1 MHFSKHI
8 RRIRASESLQQPSV
22 GSCSLVSSKDK
33 FDQVPFISL
42 GTQRQRS
49 ISTRRRHTMNARS
62 LTHFLVL
69 LALWLCIGCAST
81 VVMAQIGGNGSIQGT
96 VTDPGGAVVPGA
108 TVVVTNIAT
117 GVETSKQTNAAG
129 VFMITPL
136 PPGEYKVVV
145 SLSGFQ
151 TLIQEKVVVDALTA
165 VTVNVT
171 LQVGKVT

>member
-1 MHFSKHI
+1 MHVLAARQKDQSPEG
-8 RRIRASESLQQPSV
+8 RQLLQRAQCP
-22 GSCSLVSSKDK
+22 LVSSKDK
-33 FDQVPFISL
+33 FKQVPFRSL

-117 GVETSKQTNAAG
+117 GVET
-129 VFMITPL
+129 
-136 PPGEYKVVV
+136 
-145 SLSGFQ
+145 
-151 TLIQEKVVVDALTA
+151 
-165 VTVNVT
+165 
-171 LQVGKVT
+171 